1 MNNIYKWQIK
11 IIVVYCFSSKYAL
24 IFLLKEC
31 TDDEHFT
38 VSGRLFHILGPLTL
52 ISLSPVSVRVG
63 GTNKLFCCLVA
74 LLLNSLTLGRDKSL
88 VGS

>member
-38 VSGRLFHILGPLTL
+38 VSGKLFHILGPLTL
-52 ISLSPVSVRVG
+52 ISLSPVIV
-63 GTNKLFCCLVA
+63 CCLRVKIWA
-74 LLLNSLTLGRDKSL
+74 KCSLAAEITKFGTEDL
-88 VGS
+88 